1 MLYLELFNAISSI
14 SLKVMKSI
22 VIFGGAGFI
31 GRHLIRRLAKKGHK
45 IIVPYQRSVQEA
57 KLRLLGVTGQIIPFR
72 FSNLDD
78 KRLNSLLIKT
88 DICINLKTTYD
99 QKKGSYDDTIFKFN
113 KKLIKI
119 LKSNLELRN
128 YIFFSGLG
136 TDIDKNS
143 SRSIAIHKTEK
154 EAFKYLKNV
163 NIIRPGVIIG
173 GGDVFLKRLL
183 PIFKSS
189 FFVPLFGD
197 GLKKFQPVFI
207 DDISLAVEKIV
218 IEEIKNQNIYELA
231 GPEILTY
238 QKFYNHISKCLNK
251 TRVLVPVSLKVMKP
265 LISIAEKTPIS
276 PLTSEQLLLFEK
288 DNVLQHVDKTFK
300 DLSINPQDILQII
313 RNIIEN

>member
-1 MLYLELFNAISSI
+1 
-14 SLKVMKSI
+14 MKSI

-136 TDIDKNS
+136 ADIDKNS
-143 SRSIAIHKTEK
+143 SRSIAIHKAEK

-197 GLKKFQPVFI
+197 GLIKFQPVFI

-218 IEEIKNQNIYELA
+218 KKEIKNQNIYELA
-231 GPEILTY
+231 GPEIFTY
-238 QKFYNHISKCLNK
+238 RKFYNHISKCLNK
-251 TRVLVPVSLKVMKP
+251 TRVLVPVPLKVMKP
-265 LISIAEKTPIS
+265 IISIAEKTPIS
-276 PLTSEQLLLFEK
+276 PITSEQLLLFEK
-288 DNVLQHVDKTFK
+288 DNILQHLDKTFK
-300 DLSINPQDILQII
+300 DLNINPQDILQII
-313 RNIIEN
+313 KNIIEN

>member
-1 MLYLELFNAISSI
+1 
-14 SLKVMKSI
+14 MKSI

-31 GRHLIRRLAKKGHK
+31 GRHLIRTLAKKGHK
-45 IIVPYQRSVQEA
+45 IIVPYQKSIQEA

-72 FSNLDD
+72 FSDLEE
-78 KRLNSLLIKT
+78 KRLSSILLKT

-99 QKKGSYDDTIFKFN
+99 QKKGLFDATIYQFN

-119 LKSNLELRN
+119 LKSNLELKN

-136 TDIDKNS
+136 ADIDKS
-143 SRSIAIHKTEK
+143 SKRNIAVYKAEK
-154 EAFKYLKNV
+154 EAFKNLKNI

-173 GGDVFLKRLL
+173 GGDVFLKKLL

-197 GLKKFQPVFI
+197 GSIKFQPVFI
-207 DDISLAVEKIV
+207 DDISQAIEQIV
-218 IEEIKNQNIYELA
+218 DQQVKGQNIYELA

-238 QKFYNHISKCLNK
+238 REFYNHISKCLDK
-251 TRVLVPVSLKVMKP
+251 TRVLVPVPLKVMKP
-265 LISIAEKTPIS
+265 IISIAEKTPIS

-288 DNVLQHVDKTFK
+288 DNILQNVDKSFK
-300 DLSINPQDILQII
+300 DLNINPQDVLQII
-313 RNIIEN
+313 KNIVEN

>member
-1 MLYLELFNAISSI
+1 
-14 SLKVMKSI
+14 MKSI

-31 GRHLIRRLAKKGHK
+31 GRHLIRRLTKKGYK

-99 QKKGSYDDTIFKFN
+99 QKKGPFDETIFKFN

-119 LKSNLELRN
+119 LKSNLDLRN

-136 TDIDKNS
+136 ADIDKNS
-143 SRSIAIHKTEK
+143 TRSISIHKTEN

-197 GLKKFQPVFI
+197 GSVKFQPVFI
-207 DDISLAVEKIV
+207 DDISLAVEKI
-218 IEEIKNQNIYELA
+218 INDEIKNQNIYELA

-238 QKFYNHISKCLNK
+238 RNFYNHISKCLNK

-288 DNVLQHVDKTFK
+288 DNVLQQVDKTFE
-300 DLSINPQDILQII
+300 DLSINPQDVLQIVK
-313 RNIIEN
+313 NIVEN

>member
-1 MLYLELFNAISSI
+1 
-14 SLKVMKSI
+14 MKSI

-99 QKKGSYDDTIFKFN
+99 QKKGSFDDTIFKFN
-113 KKLIKI
+113 KNLIKI
-119 LKSNLELRN
+119 LKTNFELRN
-128 YIFFSGLG
+128 YIYFSGLG
-136 TDIDKNS
+136 ADIDKNS
-143 SRSIAIHKTEK
+143 RRSIAIHKTEK

-197 GLKKFQPVFI
+197 GSIKFQPVFI
-207 DDISLAVEKIV
+207 DDISQAVEKI
-218 IEEIKNQNIYELA
+218 INEEIKNQNIYELA

-238 QKFYNHISKCLNK
+238 RKFYNHISKCLNK

-300 DLSINPQDILQII
+300 DLNINPQDILQITK
-313 RNIIEN
+313 NIIEN